1 MEKKLN
7 DLKTQMEE
15 KRKELENS
23 ISNDLPYSKILSIS
37 KELDD
42 IIAQYIKYTDNN
54 LKNEIITLMKEDL
67 KEIFNITNEKELEHA
82 SNNLFTMCYLKINN
96 ISDQEIASQIMNGD
110 KEFYKEIQNQDLSID
125 SKNVPT
131 EEYIKLVDKY
141 KKIIKERI

>member
-141 KKIIKERI
+141 KKIMKERI

>member
-1 MEKKLN
+1 MEKNFN

-37 KELDD
+37 KELDN
-42 IIAQYIKYTDNN
+42 IIAQYIKVTDNN
-54 LKNEIITLMKEDL
+54 FKNEIITLMKEDL
-67 KEIFNITNEKELEHA
+67 KKIFNITNEKELEHA
-82 SNNLFTMCYLKINN
+82 SNNLFTMCYLKVNN

-110 KEFYKEIQNQDLSID
+110 KEFYKEIQNQDISID